1 MRAPPLP
8 ASPRRR
14 AWCARAEISRRAKAL
29 NSGHGARGETAAESR
44 AQVFAEITSV
54 RETARASMSMLKHAC
69 QWAPA
74 LHQPELSGL
83 QDEFRTALARFHT
96 AAESASS
103 ALGPAPAHV
112 AAGGSGGGGD
122 DETELALG
130 RATCGQVV
138 ITMAAGAAG
147 RLDESTAPLM
157 VRRSLV
163 AATRA
168 EPRLLLFAPAAR
180 AGVRAGGRPR
190 DAAHVRARRS
200 RALPLAQA
208 ADIRSPHELQQEQ
221 QQQLEAAISLRS
233 EAIAEREA
241 GIAAVQ
247 QSVREVHEIFHD
259 LALLVHEQG
268 AQVRSCSA
276 RPPLARLASP
286 LRPAARRHPLTCRP
300 ARVPARP
307 RPLRAMSRRSTT
319 FKPT

>member
-1 MRAPPLP
+1 MSFADTFGNGAPTETPYQQLSGAPPVQMGTVKKEL
-8 ASPRRR
+8 R
-14 AWCARAEISRRAKAL
+14 ANLRVITDMTAEISRRAKAL

-157 VRRSLV
+157 
-163 AATRA
+163 
-168 EPRLLLFAPAAR
+168 
-180 AGVRAGGRPR
+180 
-190 DAAHVRARRS
+190 
-200 RALPLAQA
+200 A

-268 AQVRSCSA
+268 AQIDNIQTNVESA
-276 RPPLARLASP
+276 SQRVHRGVGELQT
-286 LRPAARRHPLTCRP
+286 AAKSQRRYRRKLCTLLLLG
-300 ARVPARP
+300 AIAIVVLIAV
-307 RPLRAMSRRSTT
+307 LKFALKAAMP
-319 FKPT
+319 F